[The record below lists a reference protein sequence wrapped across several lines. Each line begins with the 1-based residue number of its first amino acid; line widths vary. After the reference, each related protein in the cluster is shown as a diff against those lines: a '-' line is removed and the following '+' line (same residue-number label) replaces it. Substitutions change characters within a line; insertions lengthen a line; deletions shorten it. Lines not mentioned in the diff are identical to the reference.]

1 MKNILAK
8 GGVEF
13 LAVFLGIGLSL
24 WVDDYRDSV
33 NMKKEIK
40 SSLYAL
46 EIEITDNIKTL
57 NYILKRIDFN
67 IGFTEKLLNTDILF
81 KQEVSSKDSIWNASI
96 IPLGNKLYLNAYNN
110 MVSSSFI
117 YKIDDK
123 NLLYDIQTIYEY
135 DIPLFEWWVDY
146 ETKFIEHIDK
156 YIFNNLA
163 LKKTGFNWEL
173 DWKSKVTVEGIQ
185 TTEFQNIIIGNRAN
199 RDILKQIA
207 KQLIESKEGLLNGIK
222 SFRKSL

>member
-33 NMKKEIK
+33 NIKKEIK

-46 EIEITDNIKTL
+46 EIEITDNVKTL

-67 IGFTEKLLNTDILF
+67 ISFTEKLLNTDILF

-96 IPLGNKLYLNAYNN
+96 IPIGNKLYLNAYNN
-110 MVSSSFI
+110 MVFSSFI
-117 YKIDDK
+117 HKIDDK
-123 NLLYDIQTIYEY
+123 KLLYDIQTIYEY
-135 DIPLFEWWVDY
+135 DIPLFGWWIDY

-163 LKKTGFNWEL
+163 LKKNW
-173 DWKSKVTVEGIQ
+173 I
-185 TTEFQNIIIGNRAN
+185 
-199 RDILKQIA
+199 
-207 KQLIESKEGLLNGIK
+207 
-222 SFRKSL
+222 

>member
-40 SSLYAL
+40 SSLIAL

-81 KQEVSSKDSIWNASI
+81 KQEVSSKDSIWNANI
-96 IPLGNKLYLNAYNN
+96 IPLSSKLSKSAYDNF
-110 MVSSSFI
+110 VSSGLI
-117 YKIDDK
+117 YKINDEK
-123 NLLYDIQTIYEY
+123 LIYEIQTIYESNV
-135 DIPLFEWWVDY
+135 DLFEWWVDY

-156 YIFNNLA
+156 YIFKNLA
-163 LKKTGFNWEL
+163 LDKIGANWEL
-173 DWKSKVTVEGIQ
+173 DWQNEVTLKGIK

-199 RDILKQIA
+199 REIIKEIA
-207 KQLIESKEGLLNGIK
+207 GQLIISKENLLKGVK
-222 SFRKSL
+222 SYNSSI

>member
-33 NMKKEIK
+33 NIKKEIK

-96 IPLGNKLYLNAYNN
+96 IPLGNKLYLNA
-110 MVSSSFI
+110 
-117 YKIDDK
+117 
-123 NLLYDIQTIYEY
+123 
-135 DIPLFEWWVDY
+135 
-146 ETKFIEHIDK
+146 
-156 YIFNNLA
+156 
-163 LKKTGFNWEL
+163 
-173 DWKSKVTVEGIQ
+173 
-185 TTEFQNIIIGNRAN
+185 
-199 RDILKQIA
+199 
-207 KQLIESKEGLLNGIK
+207 
-222 SFRKSL
+222 